1 MTMYIIILR
10 LSAHPPHK
18 VFVPCISIEQGA
30 FNEAVKWLEKAIQLT
45 PTDAIISEHLG
56 DAYWQ
61 TGRQAEA
68 SFKWQNALN
77 MGIEQARVPALQD
90 KLANGL

>member
-1 MTMYIIILR
+1 VR
-10 LSAHPPHK
+10 LQPRSGYYADSLGW
-18 VFVPCISIEQGA
+18 VYYRQGA
-30 FNEAVKWLEKAIQLT
+30 FSEAVKWLEKAIQLT

-61 TGRQAEA
+61 TGRRAEA
-68 SFKWQNALN
+68 RFKWQNALD

-90 KLANGL
+90 KLAYGLYDE